1 MFEPE
6 SHRTPGSVDE
16 TAGPRVPTND
26 PTQSLIDQL
35 GGTTGMI
42 YTAVP
47 VVAFVVANA
56 LVALPIAIGSA
67 IAIALGIMGLRIAR
81 GEPVMQASGGLAGV
95 VVAGGVAAW
104 TGSAGGF
111 FLVGIW
117 ASLAGAVVTFVSLL
131 VRRPLTGLLWNALHG
146 NKFDWRRD
154 SPSLRG
160 HDLATLVL
168 ATMFA
173 ARYFVQDW
181 LYDIEATGR
190 LATARIVMGTPLLAL
205 ALVVVVWAFRRSTKR
220 LAT

>member
-1 MFEPE
+1 MFQPEP
-6 SHRTPGSVDE
+6 HRTRDSVDE
-16 TAGPRVPTND
+16 TAAPRVSTTD

-35 GGTTGMI
+35 GGRTGMI
-42 YTAVP
+42 YTAIP
-47 VVAFVVANA
+47 VFAFVVANA

-67 IAIALGIMGLRIAR
+67 IAIALGIMWLRIAR
-81 GEPVMQASGGLAGV
+81 GEPVVQASGGLAGV

-117 ASLAGAVVTFVSLL
+117 ASLAGAIVTFVSLL
-131 VRRPLTGLLWNALHG
+131 ARRPLTGLLWNLLHG
-146 NKFDWRRD
+146 NKFDWRHDR
-154 SPSLRG
+154 PSLRG
-160 HDLATLVL
+160 HDLATLAL
-168 ATMFA
+168 TAMFT

-190 LATARIVMGTPLLAL
+190 LATAKIIMGTPLLAL

-220 LAT
+220 LAA

>member
-1 MFEPE
+1 M
-6 SHRTPGSVDE
+6 
-16 TAGPRVPTND
+16 
-26 PTQSLIDQL
+26 IDQL

-42 YTAVP
+42 YTAIP

-81 GEPVMQASGGLAGV
+81 GEPVVQASGGLAGV

-117 ASLAGAVVTFVSLL
+117 ASLAGAVVTLVSLL
-131 VRRPLTGLLWNALHG
+131 VRRPLTGLLWNVLHG
-146 NKFDWRRD
+146 NKFDWRQDR
-154 SPSLRG
+154 PSLRG
-160 HDLATLVL
+160 HDLATLALTV
-168 ATMFA
+168 MFA

-220 LAT
+220 LTA